1 MEDTKILGV
10 IALLFALFIVG
21 IIVGASPIQLAI
33 VLVIGGLVFLAITVK
48 DNWAIVGFIVL
59 IFALL
64 FYLVIPLQPI
74 ANFSIE
80 NPEQYFS
87 TLIVLG
93 IVIVALYVAYRASA
107 GK

>member
-1 MEDTKILGV
+1 MADNKILGV
-10 IALLFALFIVG
+10 IALLLALFIVG
-21 IIVGASPIQLAI
+21 IIVGASPMQLAI
-33 VLVIGGLVFLAITVK
+33 VLVIGGLVFLAITMK
-48 DNWAIVGFIVL
+48 DNIAIVGFIVL

-64 FYLVIPLQPI
+64 FYLIYPLQPI
-74 ANFSIE
+74 ASFSIE

-93 IVIVALYVAYRASA
+93 IVIVALFMAFRATG

>member
-1 MEDTKILGV
+1 MTDTKILGV
-10 IALLFALFIVG
+10 IALLFALFVFG

-33 VLVIGGLVFLAITVK
+33 VLIIGGLIFLAVTVK
-48 DNWAIVGFIVL
+48 ESFAIVGFIVL

-64 FYLVIPLQPI
+64 FYLIYPLQPI
-74 ANFSIE
+74 ANFQIQ

-87 TLIVLG
+87 TLIVLA
-93 IVIVALYVAYRASA
+93 IVIVALYVAFRASA